1 MRSNL
6 SETVSLIYV
15 IAGEDWLCTAVGLSH
30 ADIDLVIAGGQQLSR
45 RQRTLLEQLGEAIE
59 ALLEVEEH
67 ADVGRLLKE
76 GWAELE
82 NRSPLQ
88 MCLAGNQ
95 EDLMLAAEAYAARKK
110 ITSPPL
116 PPTGKLLH
124 FPIKRQDKSDP
135 HRPAG

>member
-1 MRSNL
+1 MRSNVP
-6 SETVSLIYV
+6 ETTSLIFTIV
-15 IAGEDWLCTAVGLSH
+15 GEDWLSTAISLSH
-30 ADIDLVIAGGQQLSR
+30 ADIGLVIAGDKQLSR
-45 RQRTLLEQLGEAIE
+45 RQRTLLQQLGEAVE

-67 ADVGRLLKE
+67 AEVGRLLKE

-95 EDLMLAAEAYAARKK
+95 GDLMLAAEAYAARKR
-110 ITSPPL
+110 ITSPRL

-124 FPIKRQDKSDP
+124 FPTKRQDKSDS